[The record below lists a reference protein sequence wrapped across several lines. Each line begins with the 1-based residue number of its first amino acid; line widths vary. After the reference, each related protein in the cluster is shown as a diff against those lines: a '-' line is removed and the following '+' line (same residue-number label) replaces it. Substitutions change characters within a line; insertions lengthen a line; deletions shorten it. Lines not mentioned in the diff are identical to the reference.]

1 MMDPLTA
8 LRVGPGLVLLTGP
21 PGSGKSAAAMAMFKG
36 VDLSTMSAATIERS
50 PRRAPDGVQQT
61 RVAELSEQLPMLQ
74 RLMDLDTDLIYVHA
88 LCEGA
93 LTQCV
98 LESAISRR
106 LISTLQASNSTDALG
121 WLAETSESPWLVL
134 EATRVIQAQRWVR
147 RLCLSCRV
155 ATTTSGSVL
164 GQAGTVVVFQ
174 PTGCARC
181 KETGYRGR
189 RLVTERFAIDH
200 SPLGIALRRDVLA
213 GLRGQDLHM
222 AARRAGLVTLRQA
235 AIGLVLAG
243 ETSVTEAL
251 EATPSDDPL

>member
-21 PGSGKSAAAMAMFKG
+21 AGSGKNTAAMAMFKG
-36 VDLSTMSAATIERS
+36 VDLSTMSAATIELT

-61 RVAELSEQLPMLQ
+61 RVADLSEQLPMLQ
-74 RLMDLDTDLIYVHA
+74 RLMDLDTDLIYVRA

-121 WLAETSESPWLVL
+121 WLAEAGESPWMVL
-134 EATRVIQAQRWVR
+134 EAVRVVQAQRWVR
-147 RLCLSCRV
+147 RLCPSCKT
-155 ATTTSGSVL
+155 ATTTPGSVL
-164 GQAGTVVVFQ
+164 GQTGTVVVFE
-174 PTGCARC
+174 PSGCPHC

-189 RLVTERFAIDH
+189 RLITERIAIDH

-213 GLRGQDLHM
+213 GLRGPELHM

-235 AIGLVLAG
+235 ALGLVLAG
-243 ETSVTEAL
+243 ETSVAEAVQS
-251 EATPSDDPL
+251 TPADEPL

>member
-8 LRVGPGLVLLTGP
+8 LRIGPGLVLLTGP
-21 PGSGKSAAAMAMFKG
+21 AGSGKNTAAMAMFRG
-36 VDLSTMSAATIERS
+36 IDLSTLSAATIEIS

-61 RVAELSEQLPMLQ
+61 RVADLSQQLPMLQ
-74 RLMDLDTDLIYVHA
+74 RLMDLDTDLIYVRA

-106 LISTLQASNSTDALG
+106 IISTLEASNSTDALG
-121 WLAETSESPWLVL
+121 WLAEAGESPWLVL
-134 EATRVIQAQRWVR
+134 EAVRVIQAQRWVR
-147 RLCLSCRV
+147 RLCPSCKV
-155 ATTTSGSVL
+155 ATTAPGSVL
-164 GQAGTVVVFQ
+164 GKAGPVVVFE
-174 PTGCARC
+174 PSGCARC

-189 RLVTERFAIDH
+189 RLVTERFAVDH

-213 GLRGQDLHM
+213 GIRGPALH
-222 AARRAGLVTLRQA
+222 ATARRAGLMTLRQA

-243 ETSVTEAL
+243 ETSIVESF
-251 EATPSDDPL
+251 ESTPDDEPL